1 MLEFVFTQMTH
12 TYAQSFDKSNTFMIL
27 TNKNITW
34 EQSIKFWDTIFKNNF
49 FFFEFL
55 KIGSKFFY
63 LIIAEQE
70 KEFLK
75 KLCLVLKKEMY

>member
-1 MLEFVFTQMTH
+1 MTH

-49 FFFEFL
+49 FFFFEFL
-55 KIGSKFFY
+55 KIGSKFFC